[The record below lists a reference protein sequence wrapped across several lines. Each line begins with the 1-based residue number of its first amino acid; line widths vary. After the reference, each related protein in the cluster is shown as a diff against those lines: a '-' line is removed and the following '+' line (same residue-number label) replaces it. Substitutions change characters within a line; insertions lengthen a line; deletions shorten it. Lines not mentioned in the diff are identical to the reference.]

1 MLRPPRGHAQTRCI
15 SRASTS
21 TSTPPPLPRS
31 GFVLRP
37 DAASRASAHHGHRL
51 HDRRC
56 LKAVIHPGDL
66 NREQIVN
73 SELEDEAATDRAE
86 MMRRATDCLE
96 DRLRMLK
103 AGLVAAHEGSGAN
116 RLRDRAG
123 RCVRPTPSAISCCQH
138 GIPDGRRTST
148 LEMQPAEI
156 ERSLVDSVQQF
167 NAGYRDR
174 SGLKPLKPQ
183 HWTDA

>member
-1 MLRPPRGHAQTRCI
+1 MAPSSFSPAHLGLTKPTEGRDSSLTVGSPR
-15 SRASTS
+15 
-21 TSTPPPLPRS
+21 
-31 GFVLRP
+31 
-37 DAASRASAHHGHRL
+37 
-51 HDRRC
+51 
-56 LKAVIHPGDL
+56 
-66 NREQIVN
+66 
-73 SELEDEAATDRAE
+73 
-86 MMRRATDCLE
+86 
-96 DRLRMLK
+96 
-103 AGLVAAHEGSGAN
+103 SGAN

-123 RCVRPTPSAISCCQH
+123 RFVRPTPSAISCCQH

-156 ERSLVDSVQQF
+156 ELSLVDSVQRF